1 MIGNV
6 FVWAAALIAAA
17 AVAVAAFFIGW
28 WALLVAA
35 LLLVAGGVGL
45 LLAPALR
52 GPGGGGGRPPFDEEE
67 PPEDPG
73 PVLPDPLEEAGERAA
88 PDYRRKHVF
97 RQEVPSA
104 REDYALLFSAV
115 VCWRGRDLGDGAA
128 EGAAVASVMERVRAF
143 SLGVRPE
150 DAEAEQ
156 PLLAAAL
163 GAGPCRHP
171 GVWEAWAEEVR
182 LELPEA
188 DAERLRHLREVRKRK
203 AAREEERELERLE
216 REYLG
221 GDALADPGRAVV
233 WWLARNP
240 DRIDEAV
247 DRIATLTR
255 LSSAATGSEI
265 PEVYRDLIREAATAP
280 RPGGTEAGDPGGAP
294 AAPGP
299 DLFGAG
305 GLPEPSPGDEG
316 SAAPAPDGGGADTA
330 DQRVRWEEMVRAIA
344 EDKDDDRAE
353 AFTDRIAGELDRIG
367 EHELAE
373 HIRESFGIADAWA
386 DPLDGA
392 PAEPGASA
400 PAAAE
405 PDAGTGAEAD
415 ASAPEPA
422 GSKTGTGSEPGSPSR
437 DEPPAASAAGTGPA
451 AGAHRPTAG
460 SSWNGSAE
468 AE

>member
-6 FVWAAALIAAA
+6 LVWAAALLAAA
-17 AVAVAAFFIGW
+17 AVAVAAVFIGW

-35 LLLVAGGVGL
+35 LLLVAGGLGL

-52 GPGGGGGRPPFDEEE
+52 GPGGRGERPPTGEDE
-67 PPEDPG
+67 PDGDTG
-73 PVLPDPLEEAGERAA
+73 PVLPGPVEEAGEHAA

-97 RQEVPSA
+97 RREVPSA

-143 SLGVRPE
+143 TLAVGPE

-182 LELPEA
+182 LELPAA

-221 GDALADPGRAVV
+221 GDVLADPGRAVV

-240 DRIDEAV
+240 DRIEEAV

-255 LSSAATGSEI
+255 LSSAATGSEV
-265 PEVYRDLIREAATAP
+265 PEVYRDLIREVGAAL
-280 RPGGTEAGDPGGAP
+280 RPAAAAGGEDQAGGDGAAASEPFAGDGPAGAP
-294 AAPGP
+294 
-299 DLFGAG
+299 
-305 GLPEPSPGDEG
+305 PGDG
-316 SAAPAPDGGGADTA
+316 S
-330 DQRVRWEEMVRAIA
+330 
-344 EDKDDDRAE
+344 
-353 AFTDRIAGELDRIG
+353 
-367 EHELAE
+367 
-373 HIRESFGIADAWA
+373 
-386 DPLDGA
+386 
-392 PAEPGASA
+392 PAEP
-400 PAAAE
+400 
-405 PDAGTGAEAD
+405 
-415 ASAPEPA
+415 
-422 GSKTGTGSEPGSPSR
+422 EPGR
-437 DEPPAASAAGTGPA
+437 AGTGPA
-451 AGAHRPTAG
+451 DLGELWAESVRGAVAAMDEDGAEAFIDRIARELDQAGRPEAAEHVRERFGLADAWAEPPEGASAESGSSVAGTAGADAEGGAGAGEPSGGEPSAEPPVGAGPAAGNGHAAAAHRPTAG
-460 SSWNGSAE
+460 SSWNGSAG
-468 AE
+468 AG